1 MAHMFANRQSPRTW
15 SATLLAIGVLLV
27 GSGCTGS
34 ESSER
39 AEALDSLRQER
50 HDLVQRF
57 QNIQSTIRRTQAAA
71 LDDPGVSAVQD
82 SFYAE
87 LRRYMERENPEAVV
101 LLDRAEEIGAEVERM
116 SGPVPMLGGE
126 PVTAEQQ
133 QSVVGELQQTE
144 RDLRP
149 HVRNAMADSAVRAKF
164 AVLQASLVE
173 QMKILDPSSPATI
186 GRMTETA
193 EEVRQVDIRIAELEG
208 GP

>member
-1 MAHMFANRQSPRTW
+1 
-15 SATLLAIGVLLV
+15 
-27 GSGCTGS
+27 
-34 ESSER
+34 
-39 AEALDSLRQER
+39 
-50 HDLVQRF
+50 
-57 QNIQSTIRRTQAAA
+57 
-71 LDDPGVSAVQD
+71 
-82 SFYAE
+82 
-87 LRRYMERENPEAVV
+87 MERENPEAVV